1 MASLASSKKRKR
13 KRKEEHI
20 KAGTRFY
27 VKWNMEDGSKRY
39 FKAFATGKN
48 EKGKFEIQYVE
59 GDSDDDPVKE
69 MRKISTIDDRSETLL
84 SEEKY
89 NNTKSAYPPKK
100 PKIGEDHQVGQLP
113 PVGSNNNNERAKS
126 MTPLT
131 TREIEI
137 MSATPLTNPEA
148 AQDMHESGMSKEGW
162 KGGKTRRR
170 KKKKRRKSRRKT
182 KKRRRSKKRRKMRKN
197 KKTRKRKQKGRGA
210 NICVMLSDPN
220 RFGYTEK
227 EVRSM
232 AMERAVKARRNIPEG
247 RCVGKRLASAEA
259 HHYCQEMNDW
269 NDNYKCNVKTGN
281 CEEMNNEGQKKA
293 INDRLRRYGYK

>member
-1 MASLASSKKRKR
+1 MPPKKRKR
-13 KRKEEHI
+13 KDEHI
-20 KAGTRFY
+20 KAGTIFY

-69 MRKISTIDDRSETLL
+69 MRDISTIDDRSETLI

-126 MTPLT
+126 MRPLT
-131 TREIEI
+131 TREIQI

-148 AQDMHESGMSKEGW
+148 AQDMHESGMSEEGW

-170 KKKKRRKSRRKT
+170 RKKKRRKSRKKRKT
-182 KKRRRSKKRRKMRKN
+182 RRRKRRKMRKN

-210 NICVMLSDPN
+210 NLCLMFSDPN
-220 RFGYTEK
+220 TKREAITI
-227 EVRSM
+227 
-232 AMERAVKARRNIPEG
+232 AMNRAIKARRHIPKG
-247 RCVGKRLASAEA
+247 RKVGLRVASAEV
-259 HHYCQEMNDW
+259 HDYCQRMNDMD
-269 NDNYKCNVKTGN
+269 DNYACDIKRGSCKVIKTP
-281 CEEMNNEGQKKA
+281 EVKKA

>member
-13 KRKEEHI
+13 KDEHI
-20 KAGTRFY
+20 KAGTIFY

-39 FKAFATGKN
+39 FKAFATGNK
-48 EKGKFEIQYVE
+48 EVEDGKFEIKYVE
-59 GDSDDDPVKE
+59 GGSTE
-69 MRKISTIDDRSETLL
+69 MRKISTIDDRSKTLI
-84 SEEKY
+84 SQEKY

-100 PKIGEDHQVGQLP
+100 PKIGEHHQVGQLP
-113 PVGSNNNNERAKS
+113 PVGSNNNYERAKS

-131 TREIEI
+131 TREIQI

-148 AQDMHESGMSKEGW
+148 AQDMHESGMSEEGW

-170 KKKKRRKSRRKT
+170 RKKKRRKSRRKT
-182 KKRRRSKKRRKMRKN
+182 NKRRRSKKRKVRKN

-210 NICVMLSDPN
+210 NICLMFSDPN
-220 RFGYTEK
+220 TK
-227 EVRSM
+227 KDAITI
-232 AMERAVKARRNIPEG
+232 AMNRAIKARRYIPQG
-247 RCVGKRLASAEA
+247 RRVGIRVAQAEA

-269 NDNYKCNVKTGN
+269 NDNYKCNLNQGSCALIKTP
-281 CEEMNNEGQKKA
+281 EAKKA